1 MRNSVKANWSLNL
14 SQEVGKRENDAQ
26 KVGIPPNCG
35 CTGKTRLHWVW
46 GCVTGDRSWGGGMA
60 VTLGEAAAAQSK
72 DKATA

>member
-35 CTGKTRLHWVW
+35 CTGKTRLHWEW
-46 GCVTGDRSWGGGMA
+46 GCVRGDRSWGGGMA